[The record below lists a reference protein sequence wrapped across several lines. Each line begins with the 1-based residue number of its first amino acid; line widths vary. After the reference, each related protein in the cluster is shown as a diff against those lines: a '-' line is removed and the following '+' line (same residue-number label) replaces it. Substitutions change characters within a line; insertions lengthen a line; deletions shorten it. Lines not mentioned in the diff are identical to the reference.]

1 MSHPRDPYD
10 RSREPQDDDI
20 YGQEPWMLDPY
31 ADSYADPYSEQP
43 AGRPEQE
50 QYDQFAPEH
59 LPAEQFTPEQ
69 IYAQEPYVPGP
80 ETGKIVAQTGYPYE
94 GDYQT
99 GELPP
104 GAFQT
109 GFEPDLAA
117 WPTPEEMR
125 AGEPESEAE
134 LTMGGRVAAAAAA
147 AAAAAPR
154 LRRVRRQRG
163 RKLDTTA
170 LVALGLIV
178 AMGVALLLIR
188 PHEWEQPKLA
198 SESSAPT
205 ASTVVCPGKPKN
217 GSSDVAVTNAAG
229 GSGEVSLAGPGAGK
243 GGQADVGSGKVTSAP
258 AKAGSVVVRAGKE
271 VAPGLVAGR
280 STTKP
285 LAATGC
291 LAPQAEAWFPGVGAG
306 ATHNSVLE
314 LTNPNS
320 GAATVDIS
328 LYDDKGAV
336 AVPEDLRGVAI
347 PGNTTRTF
355 DLLHVIPRKGELSL
369 KTTVVRGQAGVMVRD
384 RAIAL
389 ETSKSSE
396 DYFPGQSAP
405 AETNLL
411 VGYPNSSASRTLTVV
426 NPGDAQVSAKLRL
439 LTPKNVLTPEG
450 APEISVPPNGQTQ
463 VDVTKLL
470 GKDSADDAYGVEIVA
485 TGPVS
490 TAMRSV
496 DGGDVAITTA
506 TETISKPTAVVVPA
520 GAAVGKKRVVISGP
534 VEKTTASG
542 TVKVVPV
549 TAKGKALKA
558 KSAKIGPGLG
568 AEIEIPS
575 EAALV
580 QLVPEG
586 VGVNAAVVMSGDGDA
601 VVPFRPLRSE
611 VRTAGVAP
619 GLPLPLKP

>member
-1 MSHPRDPYD
+1 MSHSRDPYD
-10 RSREPQDDDI
+10 RSHEPQDDDV
-20 YGQEPWMLDPY
+20 YGQEPWMLDPF
-31 ADSYADPYSEQP
+31 SDPY
-43 AGRPEQE
+43 AGQTAQTPPEG
-50 QYDQFAPEH
+50 Y
-59 LPAEQFTPEQ
+59 TPEQ
-69 IYAQEPYVPGP
+69 LYAQQPYVPGP
-80 ETGKIVAQTGYPYE
+80 ETGQMLAQTGYPPPYE

-99 GELPP
+99 GE
-104 GAFQT
+104 FQ
-109 GFEPDLAA
+109 GGYEPEFEA
-117 WPTPEEMR
+117 WPTADEMR
-125 AGEPESEAE
+125 AGEPEAQQESQQERAK
-134 LTMGGRVAAAAAA
+134 GGRMAAAAAA
-147 AAAAAPR
+147 AAAARPR

-163 RKLDTTA
+163 RRLDNTV
-170 LVALGLIV
+170 LVALGLV
-178 AMGVALLLIR
+178 GAMAVALLLNR
-188 PHEWEQPKLA
+188 PHQWEQPKLA
-198 SESSAPT
+198 ADSSAPT
-205 ASTVVCPGKPKN
+205 AATVVCPGKPKS
-217 GSSDVAVTNAAG
+217 GADQVAVTNAAD
-229 GSGEVSLAGPGAGK
+229 GSGEVSLGGPGAGDGAK
-243 GGQADVGSGKVTSAP
+243 ATVGSGKVTDASVKP
-258 AKAGSVVVRAGKE
+258 GSVVVKAGKE

-291 LAPQAEAWFPGVGAG
+291 LPPQAEAWFPGVGAG
-306 ATHNSVLE
+306 ATHNSILE

-328 LYDDKGAV
+328 LYDEKGVV

-389 ETSKSSE
+389 ETQGGSE
-396 DYFPGQSAP
+396 DYFPGQSTP

-411 VGYPNSSASRTLTVV
+411 VGYPNKSASRTLTVT
-426 NPGDAQVSAKLRL
+426 NPGDAQVSAELRL

-450 APEISVPPNGQTQ
+450 APEISVPPNGQAQ
-463 VDVTKLL
+463 VDLTKLL
-470 GKDSADDAYGVEIVA
+470 GKDSAGDAYGVEIVA
-485 TGPVS
+485 SGPVA

-506 TETISKPTAVVVPA
+506 TETISKQTAVVVPS
-520 GAAVGKKRVVISGP
+520 GASVGKKRVLISGP
-534 VEKTTASG
+534 VAKTGSSG
-542 TVKVVPV
+542 TVKVVPM

-558 KSAKIGPGLG
+558 KSVEIGPGLG
-568 AEIEIPS
+568 AEVEVPA
-575 EAALV
+575 EAALI

-586 VGVNAAVVMSGDGDA
+586 VEVNAAVVMSGDGDA

-619 GLPLPLKP
+619 GLPLPLEP

>member
-1 MSHPRDPYD
+1 MSHSRDPYD
-10 RSREPQDDDI
+10 RSHEPQTDDV

-31 ADSYADPYSEQP
+31 ADPYAGQTAQNP
-43 AGRPEQE
+43 PEG
-50 QYDQFAPEH
+50 Y
-59 LPAEQFTPEQ
+59 TPEQ
-69 IYAQEPYVPGP
+69 LYAQEPYVPGP
-80 ETGKIVAQTGYPYE
+80 ETGQMLAQTGYPPPYE
-94 GDYQT
+94 GDYRT
-99 GELPP
+99 GE
-104 GAFQT
+104 FQAPYEPEPEPE
-109 GFEPDLAA
+109 FEA
-117 WPTPEEMR
+117 WPTPDEMR
-125 AGEPESEAE
+125 TGEPEAESERARGSR
-134 LTMGGRVAAAAAA
+134 MAAAAAA
-147 AAAAAPR
+147 AAAARPR
-154 LRRVRRQRG
+154 LRRVRKQRS
-163 RKLDTTA
+163 RRLDNTA
-170 LVALGLIV
+170 LVALGLIA
-178 AMGVALLLIR
+178 AMAVALLLNR
-188 PHEWEQPKLA
+188 PHQWEQPKLA
-198 SESSAPT
+198 ADSSAPT
-205 ASTVVCPGKPKN
+205 AATVVCPGKAKK
-217 GSSDVAVTNAAG
+217 GTDQLTVTNAVD
-229 GSGEVSLAGPGAGK
+229 GSGEVTLSGPGAGK
-243 GGQADVGSGKVTSAP
+243 GTQATVGSGKVTGASVKP
-258 AKAGSVVVRAGKE
+258 GSVVVKAGKE

-280 STTKP
+280 SATKP

-306 ATHNSVLE
+306 ATHDSVLE

-389 ETSKSSE
+389 ETEATSE

-411 VGYPNSSASRTLTVV
+411 VGYPKNSSNRTLTVA
-426 NPGDAQVSAKLRL
+426 NPGDTQVSAELRL

-450 APEISVPPNGQTQ
+450 APEIKVPPNGQAQ
-463 VDVTKLL
+463 VDLTKLL
-470 GKDSADDAYGVEIVA
+470 GKDSADDAYGLEIVA
-485 TGPVS
+485 TGPVT

-496 DGGDVAITTA
+496 GGGDVAITTA

-520 GAAVGKKRVVISGP
+520 GAGVGKKRVVISGP
-534 VEKTTASG
+534 VTKTGSSG
-542 TVKVVPV
+542 TVKVVPMN
-549 TAKGKALKA
+549 AKGKALKA
-558 KSAKIGPGLG
+558 KSVKVGPGLG
-568 AEIEIPS
+568 AEVEVPA
-575 EAALV
+575 EAALI

-586 VGVNAAVVMSGDGDA
+586 VEVNAAVVLSGDGDA

>member
-1 MSHPRDPYD
+1 MSHSRDPYD
-10 RSREPQDDDI
+10 RSHEPQDDDV
-20 YGQEPWMLDPY
+20 YGQEPWMLDPF
-31 ADSYADPYSEQP
+31 SDPY
-43 AGRPEQE
+43 AGQTAQTPPEG
-50 QYDQFAPEH
+50 Y
-59 LPAEQFTPEQ
+59 TPEQ
-69 IYAQEPYVPGP
+69 LYAQQPYVPGP
-80 ETGKIVAQTGYPYE
+80 ETGQMLAQTGYPPPYE

-99 GELPP
+99 GE
-104 GAFQT
+104 FQ
-109 GFEPDLAA
+109 GGYEPEFEA
-117 WPTPEEMR
+117 WPTADEMR
-125 AGEPESEAE
+125 AVEPEPEPEPAK
-134 LTMGGRVAAAAAA
+134 GGRMAAAAAA
-147 AAAAAPR
+147 AAAARPR

-163 RKLDTTA
+163 RRLDNTV
-170 LVALGLIV
+170 LVALGLV
-178 AMGVALLLIR
+178 GAMAVALLLNR
-188 PHEWEQPKLA
+188 PHQWEQPNLA
-198 SESSAPT
+198 ADSSAPT
-205 ASTVVCPGKPKN
+205 AATVVCPGKPKS
-217 GSSDVAVTNAAG
+217 GADQVAVTNAAD
-229 GSGEVSLAGPGAGK
+229 GSGEVSLSGPGAGDGAK
-243 GGQADVGSGKVTSAP
+243 ATVGSGKVTDASVKP
-258 AKAGSVVVRAGKE
+258 GSVVVKAGKE

-291 LAPQAEAWFPGVGAG
+291 LPPQAEAWFPGVGAG
-306 ATHNSVLE
+306 ATHNSILE

-328 LYDDKGAV
+328 LYDEKGVV

-389 ETSKSSE
+389 ETQGGSE
-396 DYFPGQSAP
+396 DYFPGQSTP

-411 VGYPNSSASRTLTVV
+411 VGYPNKSASRTLTVT
-426 NPGDAQVSAKLRL
+426 NPGDAQVSAELRL

-450 APEISVPPNGQTQ
+450 APEISVPPNGQAQ
-463 VDVTKLL
+463 VDLTKLL
-470 GKDSADDAYGVEIVA
+470 GKDSAGDAYGVEIVA
-485 TGPVS
+485 SGPVA

-520 GAAVGKKRVVISGP
+520 GASVGKKRVLISGP
-534 VEKTTASG
+534 VAKTGSSG
-542 TVKVVPV
+542 TVKVVPM

-558 KSAKIGPGLG
+558 KSVEIGPGLG
-568 AEIEIPS
+568 AEIEVPA
-575 EAALV
+575 EAALI

-586 VGVNAAVVMSGDGDA
+586 VEVNAAVVMSGDGDA

-619 GLPLPLKP
+619 GLPLPLEP

>member
-1 MSHPRDPYD
+1 MSHSRDPYD
-10 RSREPQDDDI
+10 RSHDPQADDV

-31 ADSYADPYSEQP
+31 ADPYAGQTAQNP
-43 AGRPEQE
+43 PEG
-50 QYDQFAPEH
+50 Y
-59 LPAEQFTPEQ
+59 TPEQ
-69 IYAQEPYVPGP
+69 LYAQEPYVPGP
-80 ETGKIVAQTGYPYE
+80 ETGQMLAQTGYPPPYE
-94 GDYQT
+94 GDYRT
-99 GELPP
+99 GEFPTSYELEPEP
-104 GAFQT
+104 E
-109 GFEPDLAA
+109 FEA
-117 WPTPEEMR
+117 WPTPDEMR
-125 AGEPESEAE
+125 MGEPEAE
-134 LTMGGRVAAAAAA
+134 PERAKGGRMAAAAAA
-147 AAAAAPR
+147 AAAARPR
-154 LRRVRRQRG
+154 LRRVRKQRS
-163 RKLDTTA
+163 RRLDNTA
-170 LVALGLIV
+170 LVALGLIAV
-178 AMGVALLLIR
+178 MAVALLLNR
-188 PHEWEQPKLA
+188 PHQWEQPKLA
-198 SESSAPT
+198 ADSSAPT
-205 ASTVVCPGKPKN
+205 AATVVCPGKAKK
-217 GSSDVAVTNAAG
+217 GTDQLTVTNAAD
-229 GSGEVSLAGPGAGK
+229 GSGEVTLSGPGAGK
-243 GGQADVGSGKVTSAP
+243 GTQATVGSGKVTGASVKP
-258 AKAGSVVVRAGKE
+258 GSVVVKAGKE

-291 LAPQAEAWFPGVGAG
+291 VAPQAEAWFPGVGAG
-306 ATHNSVLE
+306 ATHDSVLE

-389 ETSKSSE
+389 ETEATSE

-411 VGYPNSSASRTLTVV
+411 VGYPNSASSRTLTVV
-426 NPGDAQVSAKLRL
+426 NAGDTQVSAELRL

-450 APEISVPPNGQTQ
+450 APEIKVPPNGQAQ
-463 VDVTKLL
+463 VDLTKLL
-470 GKDSADDAYGVEIVA
+470 GKNSADDAYGVEIVA
-485 TGPVS
+485 TGPVT

-496 DGGDVAITTA
+496 AGGDVAITTA

-520 GAAVGKKRVVISGP
+520 GPGVGKKRVVISGP
-534 VEKTTASG
+534 VAKTGSSG
-542 TVKVVPV
+542 TVKVVPMN
-549 TAKGKALKA
+549 AKGKALKA
-558 KSAKIGPGLG
+558 KSVKVGPGLG
-568 AEIEIPS
+568 AEIEVPA
-575 EAALV
+575 EAALI

-586 VGVNAAVVMSGDGDA
+586 VQVNAAVVLSGDGDA

>member
-1 MSHPRDPYD
+1 MSHSRDPYD
-10 RSREPQDDDI
+10 RSHEPQADDV

-31 ADSYADPYSEQP
+31 ADPYAGQTAQNP
-43 AGRPEQE
+43 PEG
-50 QYDQFAPEH
+50 Y
-59 LPAEQFTPEQ
+59 TPEQ
-69 IYAQEPYVPGP
+69 LYAQEPYVPGP
-80 ETGKIVAQTGYPYE
+80 ETGQMLAQTGYPPPYE
-94 GDYQT
+94 GDYRS
-99 GELPP
+99 GE
-104 GAFQT
+104 FQAAYDPVPEPE
-109 GFEPDLAA
+109 FEA
-117 WPTPEEMR
+117 WPTADEMR
-125 AGEPESEAE
+125 AGESEAE
-134 LTMGGRVAAAAAA
+134 PERARGGRMAAAAAA
-147 AAAAAPR
+147 AAAARPR
-154 LRRVRRQRG
+154 LRRVRKQRS
-163 RKLDTTA
+163 RRLDNTA
-170 LVALGLIV
+170 LVALGLV
-178 AMGVALLLIR
+178 AAMAVALLLNR
-188 PHEWEQPKLA
+188 PHQWEQPKLA
-198 SESSAPT
+198 ADSSAPT
-205 ASTVVCPGKPKN
+205 AATVVCPGKAKK
-217 GSSDVAVTNAAG
+217 GTDQVTVTNAAD
-229 GSGEVSLAGPGAGK
+229 GSGEATLSGPGAGK
-243 GGQADVGSGKVTSAP
+243 GAQANVGSGKVTAASVKP
-258 AKAGSVVVRAGKE
+258 GSVVVKAGKE

-384 RAIAL
+384 RAISL
-389 ETSKSSE
+389 ETQATSE

-411 VGYPNSSASRTLTVV
+411 VGYPNSSSNRTLTVA
-426 NPGDAQVSAKLRL
+426 NPGETQVSAELRL

-450 APEISVPPNGQTQ
+450 APEIKVPPNGQAQ
-463 VDVTKLL
+463 VDLTKLL

-485 TGPVS
+485 SGPVT

-506 TETISKPTAVVVPA
+506 TETVAKPTAVVVPTGA
-520 GAAVGKKRVVISGP
+520 GVGKKRVVISGP
-534 VEKTTASG
+534 VAKTGSSG
-542 TVKVVPV
+542 TVKVVPM

-558 KSAKIGPGLG
+558 KSVKVGPGLG
-568 AEIEIPS
+568 AEIEVPA
-575 EAALV
+575 EAALI
-580 QLVPEG
+580 QLVPAG
-586 VGVNAAVVMSGDGDA
+586 VQVNAAVVMSGDGDA

-619 GLPLPLKP
+619 GLPLPLEP

>member
-1 MSHPRDPYD
+1 MSHSREPYD
-10 RSREPQDDDI
+10 RSHEPQADDV
-20 YGQEPWMLDPY
+20 YGQEPWMLDPF
-31 ADSYADPYSEQP
+31 ADPY
-43 AGRPEQE
+43 AGQTAQTPPEG
-50 QYDQFAPEH
+50 Y
-59 LPAEQFTPEQ
+59 TPEQ
-69 IYAQEPYVPGP
+69 LYAQEPYVPGP
-80 ETGKIVAQTGYPYE
+80 ETGQMLAQTGYPPPYE

-99 GELPP
+99 GEFQ
-104 GAFQT
+104 GAFEPE
-109 GFEPDLAA
+109 FEA
-117 WPTPEEMR
+117 WPTADEMR
-125 AGEPESEAE
+125 AGEPAPEPETAK
-134 LTMGGRVAAAAAA
+134 GGRMAAAAAA
-147 AAAAAPR
+147 AAAARPR

-163 RKLDTTA
+163 RRLDNTV
-170 LVALGLIV
+170 LVALGLV
-178 AMGVALLLIR
+178 GAMAVALLLNR
-188 PHEWEQPKLA
+188 PHQWEQPKLA
-198 SESSAPT
+198 ADSSAPT
-205 ASTVVCPGKPKN
+205 AATVVCPGKPKS
-217 GSSDVAVTNAAG
+217 GADQVAVTNAAD
-229 GSGEVSLAGPGAGK
+229 GSGEVSLSGPGAGNGAK
-243 GGQADVGSGKVTSAP
+243 ATVGFGKVTGASVKP
-258 AKAGSVVVRAGKE
+258 GSVVVQAGKE

-291 LAPQAEAWFPGVGAG
+291 LPPQAEAWFPGVGAG
-306 ATHNSVLE
+306 ATHNSILE

-328 LYDDKGAV
+328 LYDEKGVV

-389 ETSKSSE
+389 ETQGGSE
-396 DYFPGQSAP
+396 DYFPGQSTP

-411 VGYPNSSASRTLTVV
+411 VGYPNKSASRTLTVA
-426 NPGDAQVSAKLRL
+426 NPGDAQVSAELRL

-450 APEISVPPNGQTQ
+450 APEISVPPNGQAQ
-463 VDVTKLL
+463 VDLTKLL
-470 GKDSADDAYGVEIVA
+470 GKDSAGDAYGVEIVA
-485 TGPVS
+485 SGPVA

-520 GAAVGKKRVVISGP
+520 GASVGKKRVLISGP
-534 VEKTTASG
+534 VAKTGASG
-542 TVKVVPV
+542 TVKVVPM

-558 KSAKIGPGLG
+558 KSVEIGPGLG
-568 AEIEIPS
+568 AEVEVPA
-575 EAALV
+575 EAGLI

-586 VGVNAAVVMSGDGDA
+586 VEVNAAVVMSGDGDA

-619 GLPLPLKP
+619 GLPLPLEP

>member
-1 MSHPRDPYD
+1 MSHSRDPYD
-10 RSREPQDDDI
+10 RPHEPQDDDV
-20 YGQEPWMLDPY
+20 YGQEPWMLDPF
-31 ADSYADPYSEQP
+31 SDPY
-43 AGRPEQE
+43 AGQTAQTPPEG
-50 QYDQFAPEH
+50 Y
-59 LPAEQFTPEQ
+59 TPEQ
-69 IYAQEPYVPGP
+69 LYAQQPYVPGP
-80 ETGKIVAQTGYPYE
+80 ETGQMLAQTGYPPPYE

-99 GELPP
+99 GE
-104 GAFQT
+104 FQ
-109 GFEPDLAA
+109 GGYEPEFEA
-117 WPTPEEMR
+117 WPTADEMR
-125 AGEPESEAE
+125 AGEPEPEPEPAK
-134 LTMGGRVAAAAAA
+134 GGRMAAAAAA
-147 AAAAAPR
+147 AAAARPR

-163 RKLDTTA
+163 RRLDNTV
-170 LVALGLIV
+170 LVALGLV
-178 AMGVALLLIR
+178 GAMAVALLLNR
-188 PHEWEQPKLA
+188 PHQWEQPKLA
-198 SESSAPT
+198 ADSSAPT
-205 ASTVVCPGKPKN
+205 AATVVCPGKPKS
-217 GSSDVAVTNAAG
+217 GADQVAVTNAAD
-229 GSGEVSLAGPGAGK
+229 GSGEVSLSGPGAGDGAK
-243 GGQADVGSGKVTSAP
+243 ATVGSGKVTDASVKP
-258 AKAGSVVVRAGKE
+258 GSVVVKAGKE

-291 LAPQAEAWFPGVGAG
+291 LPPQAEAWFPGVGAG
-306 ATHNSVLE
+306 ATHNSILE

-328 LYDDKGAV
+328 LYDEKGVV

-389 ETSKSSE
+389 ETQGGSE
-396 DYFPGQSAP
+396 DYFPGQSTP

-411 VGYPNSSASRTLTVV
+411 VGYPNKSASRTLTVT
-426 NPGDAQVSAKLRL
+426 NPGDAQVSAELRL

-450 APEISVPPNGQTQ
+450 APEISVPPNGQAQ
-463 VDVTKLL
+463 VDLTKLL
-470 GKDSADDAYGVEIVA
+470 GKDSAGDAYGVEIVA
-485 TGPVS
+485 SGPVA

-520 GAAVGKKRVVISGP
+520 GASVGKKRVLISGP
-534 VEKTTASG
+534 VAKTGSSG
-542 TVKVVPV
+542 TVKVVPM

-558 KSAKIGPGLG
+558 KSVEIGPGLG
-568 AEIEIPS
+568 AEVEVPA
-575 EAALV
+575 EAALI

-586 VGVNAAVVMSGDGDA
+586 VEVNAAVVMSGDGDA

-619 GLPLPLKP
+619 GLPLPLEP

>member
-1 MSHPRDPYD
+1 MSHSRDPYD
-10 RSREPQDDDI
+10 RPHEPQDDDV
-20 YGQEPWMLDPY
+20 YGQEPWMLDPF
-31 ADSYADPYSEQP
+31 SDPY
-43 AGRPEQE
+43 AGQTAQTPPEG
-50 QYDQFAPEH
+50 Y
-59 LPAEQFTPEQ
+59 TPEQ
-69 IYAQEPYVPGP
+69 LYAQQPYVPGP
-80 ETGKIVAQTGYPYE
+80 ETGQMLAQTGYPPPYE

-99 GELPP
+99 GE
-104 GAFQT
+104 FQ
-109 GFEPDLAA
+109 GGYEPEFDA
-117 WPTPEEMR
+117 WPTADEMR
-125 AGEPESEAE
+125 AGEPEPEPEPAK
-134 LTMGGRVAAAAAA
+134 GGRMAAAAAA
-147 AAAAAPR
+147 AAAARPR

-163 RKLDTTA
+163 RRLDNTV
-170 LVALGLIV
+170 LVALGLV
-178 AMGVALLLIR
+178 GAMAVALLLNR
-188 PHEWEQPKLA
+188 PHQWEQPKLA
-198 SESSAPT
+198 ADSSAPT
-205 ASTVVCPGKPKN
+205 AATVVCPGKPKS
-217 GSSDVAVTNAAG
+217 GADQVAVTNAAD
-229 GSGEVSLAGPGAGK
+229 GSGEVSLSGPGAGDGAK
-243 GGQADVGSGKVTSAP
+243 ATVGSGKVTDASVKP
-258 AKAGSVVVRAGKE
+258 GSVVVKAGKE

-291 LAPQAEAWFPGVGAG
+291 LPPQAEAWFPGVGAG
-306 ATHNSVLE
+306 ATHNSILE

-328 LYDDKGAV
+328 LYDEKGVV

-389 ETSKSSE
+389 ETQGGSE
-396 DYFPGQSAP
+396 DYFPGQSTP

-411 VGYPNSSASRTLTVV
+411 VGYPNKSASRTLTVT
-426 NPGDAQVSAKLRL
+426 NPGDAQVSAELRL

-450 APEISVPPNGQTQ
+450 APEISVPPNGQAQ
-463 VDVTKLL
+463 VDLTKLL
-470 GKDSADDAYGVEIVA
+470 GKDSAGDAYGVEIVA
-485 TGPVS
+485 SGPVA

-520 GAAVGKKRVVISGP
+520 GASVGKKRVLISGP
-534 VEKTTASG
+534 VAKTGSSG
-542 TVKVVPV
+542 TVKVVPM

-558 KSAKIGPGLG
+558 KSVEIGPGLG
-568 AEIEIPS
+568 AEVEVPA
-575 EAALV
+575 EAALI

-586 VGVNAAVVMSGDGDA
+586 VEVNAAVVMSGDGDA

-619 GLPLPLKP
+619 GLPLPLEP

>member
-1 MSHPRDPYD
+1 MSHSREPYD
-10 RSREPQDDDI
+10 RSHEPQADDV
-20 YGQEPWMLDPY
+20 YGQEPWMLDPF
-31 ADSYADPYSEQP
+31 SDPY
-43 AGRPEQE
+43 AGQTAQTPPEG
-50 QYDQFAPEH
+50 Y
-59 LPAEQFTPEQ
+59 TPEQ
-69 IYAQEPYVPGP
+69 LYAQEPYVPGP
-80 ETGKIVAQTGYPYE
+80 ETGQMLAQTGYPPPYE

-99 GELPP
+99 GE
-104 GAFQT
+104 FQ
-109 GFEPDLAA
+109 GGYEPEFEA
-117 WPTPEEMR
+117 WPTADEMR
-125 AGEPESEAE
+125 AAEPEPEEERAR
-134 LTMGGRVAAAAAA
+134 GGRMAAAAAA
-147 AAAAAPR
+147 AAAARPR

-163 RKLDTTA
+163 RRLDNTV
-170 LVALGLIV
+170 LVALGLV
-178 AMGVALLLIR
+178 AAMAVALLLNR
-188 PHEWEQPKLA
+188 PHQWEQPKLA
-198 SESSAPT
+198 ADSSAPT
-205 ASTVVCPGKPKN
+205 AATVVCPGKPKS
-217 GSSDVAVTNAAG
+217 GADEVAVTNAAD
-229 GSGEVSLAGPGAGK
+229 GSGEVTLSGPGAGK
-243 GGQADVGSGKVTSAP
+243 GAETTVASGKVTGASVKP
-258 AKAGSVVVRAGKE
+258 GSVVVKAGKE

-291 LAPQAEAWFPGVGAG
+291 LPPQAEAWFPGVGAG

-328 LYDDKGAV
+328 LYDEKGVV

-389 ETSKSSE
+389 ETEKGTE
-396 DYFPGQSAP
+396 DYFPGQSTP

-411 VGYPNSSASRTLTVV
+411 VGYPNKSASRTLTVT
-426 NPGDAQVSAKLRL
+426 NPGDAQVSAELRL

-450 APEISVPPNGQTQ
+450 APEISVPPHGQAQ
-463 VDVTKLL
+463 VDLTKLL
-470 GKDSADDAYGVEIVA
+470 GKDSAGDAYGVEIVA
-485 TGPVS
+485 TGPVA

-496 DGGDVAITTA
+496 DRGDVAITTA
-506 TETISKPTAVVVPA
+506 TETISEPTAVVVPA
-520 GAAVGKKRVVISGP
+520 GAAVGKKRVLIAGP
-534 VEKTTASG
+534 VAKTGASG
-542 TVKVVPV
+542 TVKVVPM

-558 KSAKIGPGLG
+558 KSVEIGPGLG
-568 AEIEIPS
+568 AEVEVPA
-575 EAALV
+575 EAALI

-586 VGVNAAVVMSGDGDA
+586 VEVNAAVVMSGDGDA

-619 GLPLPLKP
+619 GLPLPLEP

>member
-1 MSHPRDPYD
+1 MSHSRDPYD
-10 RSREPQDDDI
+10 RSHEPQADDV

-31 ADSYADPYSEQP
+31 ADPYA
-43 AGRPEQE
+43 AGQT
-50 QYDQFAPEH
+50 APEGY
-59 LPAEQFTPEQ
+59 TPEQ
-69 IYAQEPYVPGP
+69 LYAQEPYVPGP
-80 ETGKIVAQTGYPYE
+80 ETGQMLAQTGYPPAYE

-99 GELPP
+99 GEFQ
-104 GAFQT
+104 GAFEPE
-109 GFEPDLAA
+109 FEA
-117 WPTPEEMR
+117 WPTADEMR
-125 AGEPESEAE
+125 VGEPEPEQESQPERAK
-134 LTMGGRVAAAAAA
+134 GGRMAAAAAA
-147 AAAAAPR
+147 AAAARPR

-163 RKLDTTA
+163 RRLDNTA
-170 LVALGLIV
+170 LVALGLIG
-178 AMGVALLLIR
+178 AMAVALLLNR
-188 PHEWEQPKLA
+188 PHQWEQPKLA
-198 SESSAPT
+198 ADSSAPK
-205 ASTVVCPGKPKN
+205 AATVVCPGKPKS
-217 GSSDVAVTNAAG
+217 GADQLSVTNAAD
-229 GSGEVSLAGPGAGK
+229 GSGEVTLSGPGAGK
-243 GGQADVGSGKVTSAP
+243 GAQTAAASGKVTTASVKP
-258 AKAGSVVVRAGKE
+258 GSVVVKAGKE

-280 STTKP
+280 STAKP

-306 ATHNSVLE
+306 ATHNSILE

-328 LYDDKGAV
+328 LYDEKGVV

-355 DLLHVIPRKGELSL
+355 DLLHVIPREGELSL

-384 RAIAL
+384 RAVAL
-389 ETSKSSE
+389 ETGAANE
-396 DYFPGQSAP
+396 DYFPGQSTP

-426 NPGDAQVSAKLRL
+426 NPGDAQVSAELRL

-463 VDVTKLL
+463 VDLTKLL

-485 TGPVS
+485 SGPVT

-496 DGGDVAITTA
+496 DRGDVAITTA
-506 TETISKPTAVVVPA
+506 TETVSGATAVVVPA
-520 GAAVGKKRVVISGP
+520 GPGVGKKRVVIAGP
-534 VEKTTASG
+534 VAKTGSSG
-542 TVKVVPV
+542 TVKIVPM
-549 TAKGKALKA
+549 TAKGKALKS
-558 KSAKIGPGLG
+558 KSVEVGPGLG
-568 AEIEIPS
+568 AEIDVPA
-575 EAALV
+575 EAALI

-586 VGVNAAVVMSGDGDA
+586 VEVSAAVVMSGEGDA

-619 GLPLPLKP
+619 GLPLPLEP

>member
-1 MSHPRDPYD
+1 MSHSRDPYD
-10 RSREPQDDDI
+10 RSQEPPADDV

-31 ADSYADPYSEQP
+31 SDPY
-43 AGRPEQE
+43 AGQTPGHL
-50 QYDQFAPEH
+50 APEY
-59 LPAEQFTPEQ
+59 TPEQ

-80 ETGKIVAQTGYPYE
+80 ETGQMLAQTGYSP
-94 GDYQT
+94 DYHT
-99 GELPP
+99 GE
-104 GAFQT
+104 FQAASQ
-109 GFEPDLAA
+109 PDYEA
-117 WPTPEEMR
+117 WPTADEMR
-125 AGEPESEAE
+125 ADEPQAE
-134 LTMGGRVAAAAAA
+134 PDRAKGGRMAAAAAA
-147 AAAAAPR
+147 AAAARPR
-154 LRRVRRQRG
+154 LRRVRKQRG
-163 RKLDTTA
+163 RSLDNTA
-170 LVALGLIV
+170 LVALGLIA
-178 AMGVALLLIR
+178 AMAVALLLNR
-188 PHEWEQPKLA
+188 PHQWEQPTLA
-198 SESSAPT
+198 ADSSAPK
-205 ASTVVCPGKPKN
+205 AATVVCPGKPKA
-217 GSSDVAVTNAAG
+217 GADQIAVTNAAD
-229 GSGEVSLAGPGAGK
+229 GSGEVTLSGPGAGK
-243 GGQADVGSGKVTSAP
+243 GAKATVGSGKVTDVSAKP
-258 AKAGSVVVRAGKE
+258 GSVVVRAGKE

-280 STTKP
+280 STIKP

-291 LAPQAEAWFPGVGAG
+291 LPPQAEAWFPGVGAG

-328 LYDDKGAV
+328 LYDEKGVV

-384 RAIAL
+384 RAVAL
-389 ETSKSSE
+389 ETQASTE

-426 NPGDAQVSAKLRL
+426 NPGDAQVSAELRL

-463 VDVTKLL
+463 VDLTKLL
-470 GKDSADDAYGVEIVA
+470 GKNSADDAYGVEIVA

-506 TETISKPTAVVVPA
+506 TETVSEATAVVVPA
-520 GAAVGKKRVVISGP
+520 GPDIGKKRVVIAGP
-534 VEKTTASG
+534 VAKTGSSG
-542 TVKVVPV
+542 TVQVIP
-549 TAKGKALKA
+549 TNAKGKVLKA
-558 KSAKIGPGLG
+558 KSVEVGPGVG
-568 AEIEIPS
+568 AEIEVPA
-575 EAALV
+575 EAALI

-586 VGVNAAVVMSGDGDA
+586 VSVNAAVVMSGDGDA

-619 GLPLPLKP
+619 GLPLPVEP

>member
-10 RSREPQDDDI
+10 RSHDPQADDV

-31 ADSYADPYSEQP
+31 ADPYAGQTP
-43 AGRPEQE
+43 GHL
-50 QYDQFAPEH
+50 APEY
-59 LPAEQFTPEQ
+59 TPEQ

-80 ETGKIVAQTGYPYE
+80 ETGQMVAQTGYSPGYE

-99 GELPP
+99 GEFRTGEFRTGEFRTGDAP
-104 GAFQT
+104 GAFEPE
-109 GFEPDLAA
+109 FEA
-117 WPTPEEMR
+117 WPTADEMR
-125 AGEPESEAE
+125 ADDPAVEPERAK
-134 LTMGGRVAAAAAA
+134 GGRMAAAAAA
-147 AAAAAPR
+147 AAAARPR
-154 LRRVRRQRG
+154 LRRVRKQRG
-163 RKLDTTA
+163 RRLDTTA
-170 LVALGLIV
+170 LVALGLIA
-178 AMGVALLLIR
+178 AMAVALLLNR
-188 PHEWEQPKLA
+188 PHQWEQPTLA
-198 SESSAPT
+198 ADSSAPT
-205 ASTVVCPGKPKN
+205 AATVVCPGKPKN
-217 GSSDVAVTNAAG
+217 GADQVAVTNAAD
-229 GSGEVSLAGPGAGK
+229 GSGEVTLSGPGAGE
-243 GGQADVGSGKVTSAP
+243 GAEATVGAGKVTSVS
-258 AKAGSVVVRAGKE
+258 AKPGSVVVKAGKE

-280 STTKP
+280 ATAKP

-291 LAPQAEAWFPGVGAG
+291 LPPQAEAWFPGVGAG

-384 RAIAL
+384 RAVAL
-389 ETSKSSE
+389 ETQAVSE
-396 DYFPGQSAP
+396 DYFPGQSTP

-426 NPGDAQVSAKLRL
+426 NPGDAQVSAELRL
-439 LTPKNVLTPEG
+439 LTPKNVLTPQG
-450 APEISVPPNGQTQ
+450 APEISVPPNGQAR
-463 VDVTKLL
+463 VDLTKLL

-485 TGPVS
+485 SGPVT

-506 TETISKPTAVVVPA
+506 TETISEATAVVVPVGA
-520 GAAVGKKRVVISGP
+520 GVGKKRVVIAGP
-534 VEKTTASG
+534 VAKTGSSG
-542 TVKVVPV
+542 TVQVVPM

-558 KSAKIGPGLG
+558 KSVEIGPGTG
-568 AEIEIPS
+568 AEVEVPA
-575 EAALV
+575 EAALI

-586 VGVNAAVVMSGDGDA
+586 VSVNAAVVMSGDGDA

-619 GLPLPLKP
+619 GLPLPVSP

>member
-1 MSHPRDPYD
+1 MSHSRDPYD
-10 RSREPQDDDI
+10 RPHEPQDDDV
-20 YGQEPWMLDPY
+20 YGQEPWMLDPF
-31 ADSYADPYSEQP
+31 SDPY
-43 AGRPEQE
+43 AGQTAQTPPEG
-50 QYDQFAPEH
+50 Y
-59 LPAEQFTPEQ
+59 TPEQ
-69 IYAQEPYVPGP
+69 LYAQQPYVPGP
-80 ETGKIVAQTGYPYE
+80 ETGQMLAQTGYPPPYE

-99 GELPP
+99 GE
-104 GAFQT
+104 FQ
-109 GFEPDLAA
+109 GGYEPEFEA
-117 WPTPEEMR
+117 WPTADEMR
-125 AGEPESEAE
+125 AGEPEPEQEPAK
-134 LTMGGRVAAAAAA
+134 GGRMAAAAAA
-147 AAAAAPR
+147 AAAARPR

-163 RKLDTTA
+163 RRLDNTV
-170 LVALGLIV
+170 LVALGLV
-178 AMGVALLLIR
+178 GAMAVALLLNR
-188 PHEWEQPKLA
+188 PHQWEQPKLA
-198 SESSAPT
+198 ADSSAPT
-205 ASTVVCPGKPKN
+205 AATVVCPGKPKS
-217 GSSDVAVTNAAG
+217 GADQVAVTNAAD
-229 GSGEVSLAGPGAGK
+229 GSGEVSLSGPGAGDGAK
-243 GGQADVGSGKVTSAP
+243 ATVGSGKVTDASVKP
-258 AKAGSVVVRAGKE
+258 GSVVVKAGKE

-291 LAPQAEAWFPGVGAG
+291 LPPQAEAWFPGVGAG
-306 ATHNSVLE
+306 ATHNSILE

-328 LYDDKGAV
+328 LYDEKGVV

-389 ETSKSSE
+389 ETQGGSE
-396 DYFPGQSAP
+396 DYFPGQSTP

-411 VGYPNSSASRTLTVV
+411 VGYPNKSASRTLTVT
-426 NPGDAQVSAKLRL
+426 NPGDAQVSAELRL

-450 APEISVPPNGQTQ
+450 APEISVPPNGQAQ
-463 VDVTKLL
+463 VDLTKLL
-470 GKDSADDAYGVEIVA
+470 GKDSAGDAYGVEIVA
-485 TGPVS
+485 SGPVA

-520 GAAVGKKRVVISGP
+520 GASVGKKRVLISGP
-534 VEKTTASG
+534 VAKTGSSG
-542 TVKVVPV
+542 TVKVVPM

-558 KSAKIGPGLG
+558 KSVEIGPGLG
-568 AEIEIPS
+568 AEVEVPA
-575 EAALV
+575 EAALI

-586 VGVNAAVVMSGDGDA
+586 VEVNAAVVMSGDGDA

-619 GLPLPLKP
+619 GLPLPLEP

>member
-1 MSHPRDPYD
+1 MSHSREPYD
-10 RSREPQDDDI
+10 RSHEPQADDV
-20 YGQEPWMLDPY
+20 YGQEPWMLDPF
-31 ADSYADPYSEQP
+31 SDPY
-43 AGRPEQE
+43 AGQTAQTPPEG
-50 QYDQFAPEH
+50 Y
-59 LPAEQFTPEQ
+59 TPEQ
-69 IYAQEPYVPGP
+69 LYAQEPYVPGP
-80 ETGKIVAQTGYPYE
+80 ETGQMLAQTGYPPPYE

-99 GELPP
+99 GEFRGGYEPE
-104 GAFQT
+104 
-109 GFEPDLAA
+109 FEA
-117 WPTPEEMR
+117 WPTADEMR
-125 AGEPESEAE
+125 AEEPEAE
-134 LTMGGRVAAAAAA
+134 EERARGGRMAAAAAA
-147 AAAAAPR
+147 AAAARPR

-163 RKLDTTA
+163 RRLDNTV
-170 LVALGLIV
+170 LVALGLV
-178 AMGVALLLIR
+178 GAMAVALLLNR
-188 PHEWEQPKLA
+188 PHQWEQPKLA
-198 SESSAPT
+198 ADSSAPT
-205 ASTVVCPGKPKN
+205 AATVVCPGKPKS
-217 GSSDVAVTNAAG
+217 GADQVAVTNAAD
-229 GSGEVSLAGPGAGK
+229 GSGEVTLSGPGAGK
-243 GGQADVGSGKVTSAP
+243 GAQTTVGSGKVTGASVKP
-258 AKAGSVVVRAGKE
+258 GSVVVKAGKE

-291 LAPQAEAWFPGVGAG
+291 LPPQAEAWFPGVGAG
-306 ATHNSVLE
+306 ATHNSILE

-328 LYDDKGAV
+328 LYDEKGVV

-389 ETSKSSE
+389 ETQGGSE
-396 DYFPGQSAP
+396 DYFPGQSTP

-411 VGYPNSSASRTLTVV
+411 VGYPNKSASRTLTVT
-426 NPGDAQVSAKLRL
+426 NPGDAQVSAELRL

-450 APEISVPPNGQTQ
+450 APEISVPPNGQAQ
-463 VDVTKLL
+463 VDLTKLL
-470 GKDSADDAYGVEIVA
+470 GKDSAGDAYGVEIVA
-485 TGPVS
+485 SGPVA

-496 DGGDVAITTA
+496 DRGDVAITTA

-520 GAAVGKKRVVISGP
+520 GASVGKKRVLISGP
-534 VEKTTASG
+534 VAKTGSSG
-542 TVKVVPV
+542 TVKVVPM

-558 KSAKIGPGLG
+558 KSVEIGPGLG
-568 AEIEIPS
+568 AEVEMPA
-575 EAALV
+575 EAALI

-586 VGVNAAVVMSGDGDA
+586 VEVNAAVVMSGDGDA

-619 GLPLPLKP
+619 GLPLPLEP

>member
-1 MSHPRDPYD
+1 MSHSRDPYD
-10 RSREPQDDDI
+10 RSHEPQADDV

-31 ADSYADPYSEQP
+31 ADPYAGQTAQNP
-43 AGRPEQE
+43 PEG
-50 QYDQFAPEH
+50 Y
-59 LPAEQFTPEQ
+59 TPEQ
-69 IYAQEPYVPGP
+69 LYAQEPYVPGP
-80 ETGKIVAQTGYPYE
+80 ETGQMLAQTGYPPPYE
-94 GDYQT
+94 GDYRT
-99 GELPP
+99 GE
-104 GAFQT
+104 FQAPYEPEPEPE
-109 GFEPDLAA
+109 FEA
-117 WPTPEEMR
+117 WPTSEEMR
-125 AGEPESEAE
+125 AGEEPEAE
-134 LTMGGRVAAAAAA
+134 PERARGGRMAAAAAA
-147 AAAAAPR
+147 AAAARPR
-154 LRRVRRQRG
+154 LRRVRKQRS
-163 RKLDTTA
+163 RRLDNTA
-170 LVALGLIV
+170 LVALGLIAV
-178 AMGVALLLIR
+178 MAVALLLNR
-188 PHEWEQPKLA
+188 PHQWEQPKLA
-198 SESSAPT
+198 ADSSAP
-205 ASTVVCPGKPKN
+205 AAATVVCPGKARK
-217 GSSDVAVTNAAG
+217 GTDQVTVTNAAD
-229 GSGEVSLAGPGAGK
+229 GSGEVTLSGPGAGK
-243 GGQADVGSGKVTSAP
+243 GTQATVGSGKVTGASVKP
-258 AKAGSVVVRAGKE
+258 GSVVVKAGKE

-389 ETSKSSE
+389 ESGATSE
-396 DYFPGQSAP
+396 DYFPGQSTP

-411 VGYPNSSASRTLTVV
+411 VGYPNSSSRRTLTVA
-426 NPGDAQVSAKLRL
+426 NPGDTQVSAELRL

-450 APEISVPPNGQTQ
+450 APEIKVPPNGQTQ
-463 VDVTKLL
+463 VDLTKLL
-470 GKDSADDAYGVEIVA
+470 GKDSAGDAYGVEIVA
-485 TGPVS
+485 SGPVT

-496 DGGDVAITTA
+496 GGGDVAITTA

-520 GAAVGKKRVVISGP
+520 GAGVGKKRVVISGP
-534 VEKTTASG
+534 VAKTGSSG
-542 TVKVVPV
+542 TVKVVPM

-558 KSAKIGPGLG
+558 KSVKVGPGLG
-568 AEIEIPS
+568 AEIEVPA
-575 EAALV
+575 ETALI

-586 VGVNAAVVMSGDGDA
+586 VQVNAAVVLSGDGDA
-601 VVPFRPLRSE
+601 VVPFHPLRSE

-619 GLPLPLKP
+619 GLPLPLEP